1 MKKDKKALSALIRC
15 SYENVFQQIATMED
29 VIKVKEI
36 QLKIQPHASNQE
48 ELSKV
53 DEELKKFL

>member
-36 QLKIQPHASNQE
+36 QLKIQPHANNQA
-48 ELSKV
+48 
-53 DEELKKFL
+53 